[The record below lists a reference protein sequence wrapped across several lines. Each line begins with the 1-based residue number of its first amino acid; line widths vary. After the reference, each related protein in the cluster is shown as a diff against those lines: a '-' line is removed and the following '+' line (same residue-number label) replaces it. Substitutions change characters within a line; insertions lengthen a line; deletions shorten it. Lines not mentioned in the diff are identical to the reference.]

1 MRQDTTPMKSGV
13 FPEVTV
19 AMLVLTL
26 MCVGVNALGWVRL
39 RPLARLAFGA
49 GRALT
54 KEEIAGLGQLTGVI
68 RLEVVYFTLLL
79 IYALLYP
86 GVLALG
92 PVLFVVLYHGLGW
105 AANEL
110 TRTTVRAVVHLR
122 REPAPAPSFRA
133 RARLALATIGVLDA
147 IEVMILVYIVIALA
161 RVVSRGAEAVGPW

>member
-1 MRQDTTPMKSGV
+1 MRSEV
-13 FPEVTV
+13 FSEVTI
-19 AMLVLTL
+19 AMFVLTL
-26 MCVGVNALGWVRL
+26 MCVGVNALGWIRL

-49 GRALT
+49 SRALT
-54 KEEIAGLGQLTGVI
+54 EQEIAGLGQLTGMI

-110 TRTTVRAVVHLR
+110 TRTTARVVAHLR
-122 REPAPAPSFRA
+122 REPAPAPSFRV
-133 RARLALATIGVLDA
+133 RARLALVTIGVLDA
-147 IEVMILVYIVIALA
+147 VEAIILVYIVIALT
-161 RVVSRGAEAVGPW
+161 RVVSQGGEAVGPF